1 MKRTSS
7 LAPWTFVFPLAT
19 LSCGA
24 YVVTPLPPAVPIIP
38 VSFETNLVTARECE
52 YRGTAFSQ
60 EGAREEGANLVLAFE
75 GTLGKAVNC
84 PKEAIDK
91 ILAMSKS
98 GSVQ

>member
-1 MKRTSS
+1 M
-7 LAPWTFVFPLAT
+7 LVLPFAT
-19 LSCGA
+19 LSCA
-24 YVVTPLPPAVPIIP
+24 VHVATLPPAVPIVP
-38 VSFETNLVTARECE
+38 VSFEANLVTAQQCE
-52 YRGTAFSQ
+52 YRGVAANQ
-60 EGAREEGANLVLAFE
+60 VGAREQGANLVLAFE